1 MAKKEK
7 NIIETKWLEIK
18 AKSKVENP
26 NIEELDILTCQLIA
40 DLADLTMAGVTEI
53 DGVSIDLYKD
63 RVFWVVEKIGL
74 LPPYKDEDDLFGEED
89 EEEWDDDDYYKV
101 EDDDL
106 DFEIDDSKFYR

>member
-18 AKSKVENP
+18 AKSKIENP

-53 DGVSIDLYKD
+53 EGVSIDLMKD
-63 RVFWVVEKIGL
+63 RVWWTIEKLGL
-74 LPPYKDEDDLFGEED
+74 LPEYKDEDEDIEED
-89 EEEWDDDDYYKV
+89 EIEDNYYKV
-101 EDDDL
+101 EDD
-106 DFEIDDSKFYR
+106 FEYEIDDSKFYV

>member
-26 NIEELDILTCQLIA
+26 NIEELDILTCQLIS

-53 DGVSIDLYKD
+53 DGVSIDLMKD
-63 RVFWVVEKIGL
+63 RVWWTIEKLGL
-74 LPPYKDEDDLFGEED
+74 LPEYRDDEDDLFDEFD
-89 EEEWDDDDYYKV
+89 EEEEDDYYKV
-101 EDDDL
+101 EEE
-106 DFEIDDSKFYR
+106 FEIEIDDSKFYV

>member
-18 AKSKVENP
+18 AKSKSKDI
-26 NIEELDILTCQLIA
+26 NIDEIDQLTCRLIA
-40 DLADLTMAGVTEI
+40 DLAELTDSGVTEI

-63 RVFWVVEKIGL
+63 RVFWVVEKVGL
-74 LPPYKDEDDLFGEED
+74 LPPYKDEDDIFDDED
-89 EEEWDDDDYYKV
+89 DFEEEDDYYKV
-101 EDDDL
+101 DDDF